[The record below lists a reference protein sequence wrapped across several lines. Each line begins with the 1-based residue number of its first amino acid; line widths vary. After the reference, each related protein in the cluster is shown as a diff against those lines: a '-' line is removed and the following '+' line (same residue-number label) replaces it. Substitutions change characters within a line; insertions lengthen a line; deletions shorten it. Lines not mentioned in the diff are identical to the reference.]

1 MMMILQ
7 KNKVESKVGDEEEEE
22 EVRSFNRTDLDDNY
36 D

>member
-1 MMMILQ
+1 MILQ

-22 EVRSFNRTDLDDNY
+22 EEVRSFNRTDLDDNY